1 MTPAASIDRPGF
13 YRPGKVMQNGPART
27 RAWCPPGGARSG
39 ASRRDRQEYPMKAFH
54 VSRRACM
61 LGTAAA
67 LAAPVMDV
75 FAAEAETPTM
85 KRGYVDGPYGQ
96 IHYRIVRPARSGKLP
111 LMCLHASPLSSLVYD
126 NWIREIGKDRI
137 AVAPDTP
144 GYGGSD
150 TPPRPVE
157 IADFATAMIRF
168 MDEMK
173 FRVVDVMGYHT
184 GSLTSVELARRH
196 PDRIRK
202 VVIISAPNWTDE
214 ERAASRARV
223 SVPAQSYEAMLESA
237 LDGYRKQGKG
247 LFRDMPDEQYFDVQI
262 ERMRHYRTSNWG
274 FRAAYNYDTLAA
286 MQEVRQPLLVLN
298 PEDDVYDKTRRV
310 QPLIDSGRL
319 RNARIHDFPGW
330 THGHMDVH
338 TVEMADVVRKFL
350 DG

>member
-1 MTPAASIDRPGF
+1 MNRFAL
-13 YRPGKVMQNGPART
+13 
-27 RAWCPPGGARSG
+27 
-39 ASRRDRQEYPMKAFH
+39 
-54 VSRRACM
+54 SRRACL

-67 LAAPVMDV
+67 LAAPVLDV
-75 FAAEAETPTM
+75 LAAEVPAM

-96 IHYRIVRPARSGKLP
+96 IHYRIVRPARAVKPP
-111 LMCLHASPLSSLVYD
+111 LMCLHASPLSSAVFD

-150 TPPRPVE
+150 TPPQPVG
-157 IADFATAMIRF
+157 IAEFAAAMIRF

-173 FRVVDVMGYHT
+173 FKVVDVMGYHT

-202 VVIISAPNWTDE
+202 VVLISAPNWTAE
-214 ERAASRARV
+214 ERAAASARFNG
-223 SVPAQSYEAMLESA
+223 PAPTYEQMLESA
-237 LDGYRKQGKG
+237 LNGYRKQGKG
-247 LFRDMPDEQYFDVQI
+247 LFRDMPDEQYFDVQV

-274 FRAAYNYDTLAA
+274 FRAAYDYDILAA
-286 MQEVRQPLLVLN
+286 MQGVTQPLLVLN
-298 PEDDVYDKTRRV
+298 PEDDVHENTRRV
-310 QPLIDSGRL
+310 QPLIDQGKV
-319 RNARIHDFPGW
+319 RNARIHEFPGW

-350 DG
+350 DA